1 MQQPRPPAE
10 SAPAPADAWYRQS
23 IVWLGAAILAA
34 SLAGCIWMIVLGARY
49 DDAPLE
55 NTPVHALLNMPVQQA
70 GNGERGAKNVPPAR
84 SETARQVDAP
94 PERTP

>member
-10 SAPAPADAWYRQS
+10 PALAPADAWYRQS

-55 NTPVHALLNMPVQQA
+55 NTPAHTLLNMPVQQA
-70 GNGERGAKNVPPAR
+70 GNGEPRTGKAQAAPRHDA
-84 SETARQVDAP
+84 AAP
-94 PERTP
+94 PGRTP